1 MRRVVVAAAAAVS
14 IAAASLLVGGRA
26 EAMPLPGDGGLCVAG
41 QSGLTQDV
49 RTVCR
54 TVWNG
59 FAWVQNC
66 YWVPGPRLY
75 YGPRYYGPGYYGPP
89 RYYSRPYY
97 RPRYY

>member
-26 EAMPLPGDGGLCVAG
+26 EAMPLPGAGGLGVAG

-66 YWVPGPRLY
+66 YWVPGPRPYY
-75 YGPRYYGPGYYGPP
+75 YGPRYYGPPRFYRPYRPY
-89 RYYSRPYY
+89 RYY
-97 RPRYY
+97 